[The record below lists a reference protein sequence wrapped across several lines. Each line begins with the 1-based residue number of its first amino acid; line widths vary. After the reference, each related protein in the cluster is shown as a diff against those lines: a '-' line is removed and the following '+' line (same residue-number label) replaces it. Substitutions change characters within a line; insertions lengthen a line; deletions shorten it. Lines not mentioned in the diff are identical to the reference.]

1 MANTIQLKRG
11 TGSSEPSTLA
21 EGELAINL
29 DSGKL
34 FYGSGSSVLS
44 DFTVNKLTAETYVVS
59 SSVTHMTTS
68 FSSGSTAFG
77 DSAGDAHTFTG
88 DITASG
94 IISASGDGLFNNVGI
109 RTTPAQPLHVAG
121 NARVDGDF
129 FIIESNPQIF
139 LSDTNHNS
147 DFSINLNAGLFKIT
161 DTTNA
166 ADRITLD
173 SSGNVGI
180 GNSNPTEK
188 LTVEGNISAS
198 GNVYAADYFD
208 NGVNINTIYQPTLT
222 FGIADTNVLRA
233 NANVADND
241 FLRVDGTSIEGRT
254 AAQVRSDIGAAS
266 TDALLAQSAPTD
278 GAFLIA
284 DDERSMV
291 DSVLSQAGTVVSSTG
306 NISSSANIYA
316 ADYFDNGVNINT
328 IYSPI
333 ASPTFTGTVAIPNIA
348 NVETAITANTAKA
361 TNVSTNLTATTHASQ
376 ITINSSDGDNV
387 VIAEASDTI
396 AGVMSVAHHDK
407 LDGIEASAD
416 VTDATN
422 VTAAG
427 ALMDSELT
435 DLAGVKGVTISTLQV
450 KPSEGAFAN
459 GDKTK
464 LDGIATNATAD
475 QDQSDING
483 LAITTVGALG
493 SGTIASG
500 FGNIDNGTSTINTGE
515 ITASG
520 DISASGTISAEH
532 FYSSDDIVAAGDI
545 SASAGNVYGASVNT
559 PRINPE
565 GATNVYISAGIQVIG
580 DITGSTTITVPSRVY
595 AHPGT
600 NAGDHTAGDVWY
612 FGGTTGMTAGLIY
625 YLNTSGT
632 WTVTNCDDVDD
643 STGML
648 AVALGDESD
657 NDGMLLRGF
666 VTLYEIQGTED
677 HGKILYLNQT
687 DGGTS
692 IVAPTTSGHVVRII
706 GYAIHNTNDS
716 VYFNPDNTWV
726 EIA

>member
-1 MANTIQLKRG
+1 MANIIQIKRG
-11 TGSSEPSTLA
+11 TGSSEPSNGSLA

-44 DFTVNKLTAETYVVS
+44 DFKFDKLTTETHVIS
-59 SSVTHMTTS
+59 SSVTYMTTS

-77 DSAGDAHTFTG
+77 DTADDTHTFTG

-94 IISASGDGLFNNVGI
+94 
-109 RTTPAQPLHVAG
+109 
-121 NARVDGDF
+121 
-129 FIIESNPQIF
+129 
-139 LSDTNHNS
+139 
-147 DFSINLNAGLFKIT
+147 
-161 DTTNA
+161 
-166 ADRITLD
+166 
-173 SSGNVGI
+173 
-180 GNSNPTEK
+180 
-188 LTVEGNISAS
+188 
-198 GNVYAADYFD
+198 
-208 NGVNINTIYQPTLT
+208 
-222 FGIADTNVLRA
+222 
-233 NANVADND
+233 
-241 FLRVDGTSIEGRT
+241 
-254 AAQVRSDIGAAS
+254 
-266 TDALLAQSAPTD
+266 
-278 GAFLIA
+278 
-284 DDERSMV
+284 
-291 DSVLSQAGTVVSSTG
+291 
-306 NISSSANIYA
+306 NISSSGYISANKYHADEGASYGYSIGTSKPILTIKDTLNLGASHASYTA
-316 ADYFDNGVNINT
+316 AGVNIYT
-328 IYSPI
+328 
-333 ASPTFTGTVAIPNIA
+333 TG
-348 NVETAITANTAKA
+348 
-361 TNVSTNLTATTHASQ
+361 SD
-376 ITINSSDGDNV
+376 SSKGLFLD
-387 VIAEASDTI
+387 
-396 AGVMSVAHHDK
+396 SV
-407 LDGIEASAD
+407 
-416 VTDATN
+416 
-422 VTAAG
+422 
-427 ALMDSELT
+427 
-435 DLAGVKGVTISTLQV
+435 
-450 KPSEGAFAN
+450 
-459 GDKTK
+459 
-464 LDGIATNATAD
+464 
-475 QDQSDING
+475 
-483 LAITTVGALG
+483 
-493 SGTIASG
+493 
-500 FGNIDNGTSTINTGE
+500 GNM
-515 ITASG
+515 TASG
-520 DISASGTISAEH
+520 DISASGIISAEH